1 MMHELKQPKPTL
13 NKLSGSTMYES
24 IQTAN
29 LPFPQLGL
37 CKLHYLIKR
46 TTETGLK
53 KGNQQLKKERVRE
66 TNVSI

>member
-1 MMHELKQPKPTL
+1 
-13 NKLSGSTMYES
+13 MYES

-37 CKLHYLIKR
+37 CKLHCLMKR

-53 KGNQQLKKERVRE
+53 KGNQQLKKGSVQEK
-66 TNVSI
+66 NMSF